1 MNNCGMGGEELDV
14 AFLLRGE
21 RGQSLRRLPVAV
33 VHARRYAVAGRAAA
47 LRGDRLHQSR
57 VIQETPL
64 ISNGL
69 GTRVEIL
76 MHRPDDRGAAA
87 AARGRPDGTTGMAW
101 TRRQMNLLFF
111 PLGLYPRTHASSSLH
126 LGRPH

>member
-1 MNNCGMGGEELDV
+1 MVVPGGSRSMNNCGMGGEELDV

-76 MHRPDDRGAAA
+76 MHRPDDRGAGGGAR
-87 AARGRPDGTTGMAW
+87 AARRHNRHGVD
-101 TRRQMNLLFF
+101 
-111 PLGLYPRTHASSSLH
+111 
-126 LGRPH
+126 